1 MLHLESQGGNQV
13 LWCHLI
19 SHWGSHPVP
28 LNSSLLFLDCH
39 KETTWLQHF
48 ESEFKTTRQLKKL
61 LCIFLMTRKINV
73 VQSISHIHGGKTG
86 TMGLREK
93 QMQEIISPRGRRH
106 RHRAV
111 LPSPT
116 HLSPSAQR
124 ESPCCSTEVSQHC
137 WLAPQ
142 WFVRPKCTIVSLLV
156 ICQTVSS
163 FNHTGQ
169 TSSEKGRVCYE
180 LGLINIWVWLLRTVH
195 LNSYFIIKTYP
206 RQGQQNTSVWPR
218 PKYRDGLGHKASSYS

>member
-1 MLHLESQGGNQV
+1 MFKAF
-13 LWCHLI
+13 LI
-19 SHWGSHPVP
+19 YMVGKQERWDYVKSR
-28 LNSSLLFLDCH
+28 C
-39 KETTWLQHF
+39 
-48 ESEFKTTRQLKKL
+48 KKL
-61 LCIFLMTRKINV
+61 FPPEVGGIDTELC
-73 VQSISHIHGGKTG
+73 
-86 TMGLREK
+86 
-93 QMQEIISPRGRRH
+93 SP
-106 RHRAV
+106 A
-111 LPSPT
+111 ST
-116 HLSPSAQR
+116 HPSPSAQR
-124 ESPCCSTEVSQHC
+124 ESPCCSIEVSQHC

-180 LGLINIWVWLLRTVH
+180 LGLINIWVWLLRTVL

-218 PKYRDGLGHKASSYS
+218 PKYRDGLGPKASYYS